1 MELILYY
8 MPGTRAERIRWILK
22 ELDLDYRIETID
34 LFKGEGQRADYLAI
48 HPLGQLPAL
57 KVDGEV
63 MFESGAIVQWLAE
76 SVPGSNLAPAPDHSA
91 RRAFNQWMY
100 FAVTSLETPAWEMM
114 LHGSILPD
122 KQAVKAIVPFA
133 EQRYV
138 LALGVLEKAVQGQDY
153 LVDGR
158 FSAADIMVG
167 YILAWFPELLVPY
180 PGLQTYLARL
190 KQRPAYPRA
199 PNEGL

>member
-8 MPGTRAERIRWILK
+8 MPGTRAERIRWILG

-63 MFESGAIVQWLAE
+63 MIESGAIVQWLAE
-76 SVPGSNLAPAPDHSA
+76 SVPGSDLAPSPDQPA
-91 RRAFNQWMY
+91 RRVFNQWMY
-100 FAVTSLETPAWEMM
+100 FAVTSLENPAWEMM
-114 LHGSILPD
+114 LHGRILPD
-122 KQAVKAIVPFA
+122 EQAVKAIIPFA
-133 EQRYV
+133 EQRYR
-138 LALGVLEKAVQGQDY
+138 LALGALEKAMKDQDY
-153 LVDGR
+153 LVGGR

-167 YILAWFPELLVPY
+167 YILAWFPEFLASY

-190 KQRPAYPRA
+190 KQRPAYPHT
-199 PNEGL
+199 PKD

>member
-8 MPGTRAERIRWILK
+8 MPGTRAERIRWILG

-63 MFESGAIVQWLAE
+63 MIESGAIVQWLAE
-76 SVPGSNLAPAPDHSA
+76 LVPGSDLAPSPDQPA

-100 FAVTSLETPAWEMM
+100 FAVTSLENPAWEMM
-114 LHGSILPD
+114 LHGRILPD
-122 KQAVKAIVPFA
+122 ERAVKAIIPFA
-133 EQRYV
+133 EQRYL
-138 LALGVLEKAVQGQDY
+138 LALGVLEKAMKDRDY
-153 LVDGR
+153 LVGGR
-158 FSAADIMVG
+158 FSAADIMAG
-167 YILAWFPELLVPY
+167 YILAWFPEFLVSY

-190 KQRPAYPRA
+190 KQRPAYPHT
-199 PNEGL
+199 PKD